1 MRRGHGLLVSC
12 LILIAAPPA
21 RASKAV
27 DGVVNIN
34 TAEVGVLGLLPGI
47 GPAKAAQIVVY
58 RRRHPFRTVDELVR
72 IKGIG
77 RKMVRRLRAHLAVS
91 GPTTATGAVAP
102 SAAAVPPPPC
112 PAAAPAAPGAPTRR
126 RACAMRGKARPATR
140 GALHARRLFAPALAA
155 LGCFRCVAVTLRHR
169 LQNGRA
175 VASADSA
182 SPTAT
187 TPCRSG
193 SSGARSGSRD
203 ASLRRRARR
212 GRARPK
218 PSSARCVASGTPS
231 RRRAAPTGSVAIA
244 RPVGWR
250 QVISTSSGITQR
262 WTPTPAAA
270 SSSTSTANTPP
281 HCRGGR

>member
-12 LILIAAPPA
+12 LILIAAQPA

-102 SAAAVPPPPC
+102 SAAALPPPPAPPPRPPT
-112 PAAAPAAPGAPTRR
+112 PALRPVAAPV
-126 RACAMRGKARPATR
+126 
-140 GALHARRLFAPALAA
+140 
-155 LGCFRCVAVTLRHR
+155 RCVA
-169 LQNGRA
+169 
-175 VASADSA
+175 
-182 SPTAT
+182 
-187 TPCRSG
+187 
-193 SSGARSGSRD
+193 
-203 ASLRRRARR
+203 
-212 GRARPK
+212 RPV
-218 PSSARCVASGTPS
+218 P
-231 RRRAAPTGSVAIA
+231 RRAA
-244 RPVGWR
+244 R
-250 QVISTSSGITQR
+250 STHGVC
-262 WTPTPAAA
+262 PL
-270 SSSTSTANTPP
+270 PP
-281 HCRGGR
+281 

>member
-102 SAAAVPPPPC
+102 SAAALPPPPAPPPRPPP
-112 PAAAPAAPGAPTRR
+112 PALRPVAAPV
-126 RACAMRGKARPATR
+126 
-140 GALHARRLFAPALAA
+140 
-155 LGCFRCVAVTLRHR
+155 RCVA
-169 LQNGRA
+169 
-175 VASADSA
+175 
-182 SPTAT
+182 
-187 TPCRSG
+187 
-193 SSGARSGSRD
+193 
-203 ASLRRRARR
+203 
-212 GRARPK
+212 RPV
-218 PSSARCVASGTPS
+218 P
-231 RRRAAPTGSVAIA
+231 RRAARPTHGVCP
-244 RPVGWR
+244 RP
-250 QVISTSSGITQR
+250 
-262 WTPTPAAA
+262 P
-270 SSSTSTANTPP
+270 
-281 HCRGGR
+281 

>member
-12 LILIAAPPA
+12 LILIAAQPA

-102 SAAAVPPPPC
+102 SASAVPPPPMPPPPRPPP
-112 PAAAPAAPGAPTRR
+112 PALRPVAAPV
-126 RACAMRGKARPATR
+126 
-140 GALHARRLFAPALAA
+140 
-155 LGCFRCVAVTLRHR
+155 RCVA
-169 LQNGRA
+169 
-175 VASADSA
+175 
-182 SPTAT
+182 
-187 TPCRSG
+187 
-193 SSGARSGSRD
+193 
-203 ASLRRRARR
+203 
-212 GRARPK
+212 RPV
-218 PSSARCVASGTPS
+218 P
-231 RRRAAPTGSVAIA
+231 RRAA
-244 RPVGWR
+244 R
-250 QVISTSSGITQR
+250 STHGVCSL
-262 WTPTPAAA
+262 
-270 SSSTSTANTPP
+270 PP
-281 HCRGGR
+281 